1 MRSSLPAPGARGS
14 ENFAASA
21 AARPPKMCGY
31 FPGLNS
37 PVDLEIFPPDI
48 LVVDLRLMADVF
60 AIDNLPL

>member
-1 MRSSLPAPGARGS
+1 
-14 ENFAASA
+14 
-21 AARPPKMCGY
+21 MCGY

-37 PVDLEIFPPDI
+37 PVDLEIFPQKI